1 MKRVPELT
9 VINILLADDDTDDCL
24 FFEKVLKE
32 ISIKTNLSI
41 VNDGEQVVAYLLK
54 NMAKLPDV
62 IFLDLNMPR
71 KNGFECLTEIK
82 ENKKLKDVPV
92 IIFSTAYPRDLNY
105 EQDMVK
111 MLFELGALDFI
122 RKSENFT
129 ELKQSITR
137 ILTLIIEKKA

>member
-9 VINILLADDDTDDCL
+9 VINILLADDDVDDCL

-71 KNGFECLTEIK
+71 KNGFECLSIIK
-82 ENKKLKDVPV
+82 VRTRLMDCLSSVKFSDFRIKSSAPSSNN
-92 IIFSTAYPRDLNY
+92 IFTISC
-105 EQDMVK
+105 
-111 MLFELGALDFI
+111 
-122 RKSENFT
+122 S
-129 ELKQSITR
+129 
-137 ILTLIIEKKA
+137 